1 MSKSAPHQLEPADLA
16 QVIGGAANVR
26 ADASSSTDSQIM
38 MMMTTLSQAMQNLQ
52 KPQDNSM
59 MMAILPM
66 LLDKQNA

>member
-1 MSKSAPHQLEPADLA
+1 MSKSAPTKLEPADLA

-26 ADASSSTDSQIM
+26 ADASSSSDSQIM
-38 MMMTTLSQAMQNLQ
+38 MMMSTLSQAMQNLQ

>member
-1 MSKSAPHQLEPADLA
+1 MSKSAPTKLELADLA

-26 ADASSSTDSQIM
+26 ADASSGTDSQIM
-38 MMMTTLSQAMQNLQ
+38 MMMNTLSQAMQNLQ